1 MTKQQIIEAA
11 RTSVAKGEDLQLWQS
26 VEWLYDYGLISYKEY
41 TWFMRAQTET
51 RKTETQPA

>member
-1 MTKQQIIEAA
+1 MTKQQIVEAA
-11 RTSVAKGEDLQLWQS
+11 KTSMAKGEDLQLWQA

-51 RKTETQPA
+51 RKTESA